1 MNCFKMI
8 KLLVIAGCIALVTG
22 LSGCVM
28 VVTNP
33 DPYQEHYQTIEVDY
47 VHVRPGSIKN
57 NVHRPSHKQS
67 KPVVVDRKPVVRSD
81 RPHRPAQPPVSKT
94 DFNQVIEGWICK
106 IQNREWFN

>member
-1 MNCFKMI
+1 MNIIKMI
-8 KLLVIAGCIALVTG
+8 KMIVVAGCAALTVG

-33 DPYQEHYQTIEVDY
+33 SESYQEHYQTTEIEY
-47 VHVRPGSIKN
+47 VKV
-57 NVHRPSHKQS
+57 
-67 KPVVVDRKPVVRSD
+67 KPVTSK
-81 RPHRPAQPPVSKT
+81 RPAQSVKKQAHKPVAQSRPRPHEQTTKT

>member
-1 MNCFKMI
+1 MNCFKMV
-8 KLLVIAGCIALVTG
+8 KLFIMAGCATLVAG

-33 DPYQEHYQTIEVDY
+33 DPYQEHYQTAEVDY
-47 VHVRPGSIKN
+47 VHVRPGSVTK
-57 NVHRPSHKQS
+57 RPSRTIK
-67 KPVVVDRKPVVRSD
+67 K
-81 RPHRPAQPPVSKT
+81 PAQKPIAQSRDHPIEQTTKT